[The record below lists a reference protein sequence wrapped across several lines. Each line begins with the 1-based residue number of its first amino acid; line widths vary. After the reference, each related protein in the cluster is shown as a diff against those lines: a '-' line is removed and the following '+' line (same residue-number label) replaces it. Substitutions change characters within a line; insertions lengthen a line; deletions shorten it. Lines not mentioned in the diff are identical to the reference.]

1 MGKMGEY
8 AAGLTVPAHQFGSAT
23 SLAAAISISGK
34 QSSMHARILRYL
46 AETGGATDE
55 EIQNALDMKSSTER
69 PRRIELVE
77 GGKVR
82 NSGTTKK
89 TASKRSA
96 VIWVLA

>member
-1 MGKMGEY
+1 MGKFGEI
-8 AAGLTVPAHQFGSAT
+8 AAGLIPAHQFGSAT

-34 QSSMHARILRYL
+34 QNSMHARILRYL

-55 EIQNALDMKSSTER
+55 EMAIALDLKQSTQR
-69 PRRIELVE
+69 PRRCELIEA
-77 GGKVR
+77 GKVR
-82 NSGTTKK
+82 DSGMTKK